1 MNTVGWALVAAAAA
15 AFGVPQAS
23 AAGAGV
29 AVAQAD
35 APLSDADHTFVTEAV
50 RSGWA
55 RLRLGEV
62 ATARAEDERVREFA
76 ERVVEEDAAA
86 NESLEEI
93 GLRRGLVPPS
103 EPSADD
109 QYMIEHLAEL
119 AATEFDVEYMAQQ
132 VDAHETA
139 VILYQ
144 MQLDQT
150 ADPELR
156 DFARTYLPTLEE
168 RAEAAREIA
177 EQLKAGAS

>member
-1 MNTVGWALVAAAAA
+1 MNRVAWALVAAAVAA
-15 AFGVPQAS
+15 LGAPQAG
-23 AAGAGV
+23 AAGASV
-29 AVAQAD
+29 TVAQAD

-62 ATARAEDERVREFA
+62 AATRAEDERVREFA
-76 ERVVEEDAAA
+76 ERVVEEEAAA
-86 NESLEEI
+86 NESLREI
-93 GLRRGLVPPS
+93 GQQRGLLPPT
-103 EPSADD
+103 EPSAED
-109 QYMIEHLAEL
+109 QYVIDHLGDL
-119 AATEFDVEYMAQQ
+119 AAPEFDVEYMTQQ

-139 VILYQ
+139 VVLYQ

-156 DFARTYLPTLEE
+156 DFAGTYLPTLEE

-177 EQLKAGAS
+177 QQLKAGAS